1 MSKQLSHETNTVLRR
16 YVEGSLSNAELAE
29 WLVGAEYDDELPP
42 AERDELAGIRLIV
55 IEVEEDERPA
65 EEILKA
71 VSTVLATAAEGE
83 QIVALRTSSTTQSS
97 GGTVFTASGSPVQRA
112 GIAP

>member
-1 MSKQLSHETNTVLRR
+1 MSKQLSHETKTVLKR
-16 YVEGSLSNAELAE
+16 YIDGSLSNAELTE

-42 AERDELAGIRLIV
+42 AERDELAGVRLIV
-55 IEVEEDERPA
+55 IEVEEGERPK
-65 EEILKA
+65 EEVLKA

-83 QIVALRTSSTTQSS
+83 QIVALRASSSTQSS
-97 GGTVFTASGSPVQRA
+97 GGTVFTASGSPVLRA